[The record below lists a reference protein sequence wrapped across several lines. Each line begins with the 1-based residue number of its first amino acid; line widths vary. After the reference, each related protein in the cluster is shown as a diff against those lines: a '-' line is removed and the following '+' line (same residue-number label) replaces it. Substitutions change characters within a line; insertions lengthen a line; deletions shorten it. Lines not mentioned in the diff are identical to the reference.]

1 MLQRLLA
8 SVVIGA
14 VFVAFASAQ
23 DDDGRLSQDAAKA
36 LKNPVPF
43 TKDSIA
49 KGRIMYSRD
58 CTECHGADGRSQ
70 VDVIANATDLT
81 QPKYW
86 KSGISQG
93 EVFRSVRDGAGDSM
107 PPFSDKF
114 DKEDDMWHV
123 VNFVLSLW
131 PADARPKLVETAN

>member
-1 MLQRLLA
+1 MLQRFVA
-8 SVVIGA
+8 SVFLGLMVVAGA
-14 VFVAFASAQ
+14 AAQ
-23 DDDGRLSQDAAKA
+23 EDDGRLSQEAAKQ

-43 TKDSIA
+43 TKESIA
-49 KGRIMYSRD
+49 KGRIMYLRD
-58 CTECHGADGRSQ
+58 CTECHGADGKSQ

-81 QPKYW
+81 DPKYW

-93 EVFRSVRDGAGDSM
+93 EVFRSIRDGAGDSM

-123 VNFVLSLW
+123 VNFVLSRW
-131 PADARPKLVETAN
+131 PADARPKLVESAN